1 MWVVLFVIIL
11 VIIGQ
16 EGAYTYNFMW
26 GFGPEG
32 IYAAGRR
39 YSRFSVGLFCKSLIF
54 AVINPCIEAGVH
66 E

>member
-1 MWVVLFVIIL
+1 MAGKVHILIIL
-11 VIIGQ
+11 CMVLVPREYGQ
-16 EGAYTYNFMW
+16 QG
-26 GFGPEG
+26 G
-32 IYAAGRR
+32 R